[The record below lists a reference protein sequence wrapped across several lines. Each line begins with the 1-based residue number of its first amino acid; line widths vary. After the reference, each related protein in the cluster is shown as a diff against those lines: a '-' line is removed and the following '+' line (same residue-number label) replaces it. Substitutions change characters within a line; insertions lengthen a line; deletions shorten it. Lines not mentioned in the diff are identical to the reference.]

1 VRFPILL
8 IVLCASPLR
17 ADDLSD
23 KIDEVVNL
31 PEYKQARWG
40 ILVVD
45 AKSGKAVYERNPEQL
60 FTPASTTKLFSCA
73 AALAAYGPDYRFT
86 TPLYQ
91 RGAVKDG
98 ILRGDLI
105 LVASGDLTFGGRIGK
120 NGKTMFV
127 DNDHVYAN
135 SGLGE
140 AAVTDTDP
148 LFAIDELAKQ
158 VAMAGIKEVSG
169 EILVDDRLF
178 NRARGTGS
186 GPDLLS
192 PMIVNDNL
200 IDIMVKPAK
209 EKGRPA
215 EVQMRPSSNYF
226 QMDAEVMTV
235 AEGKPTRL
243 VLQTAGPTQFS
254 VRGEIAAGAKP
265 IVRIYNV
272 DEAALFARALLIEAL
287 RRQGIHTAASLFR
300 PVHFDLPTADEYEK
314 LPKVGSFVS
323 APFSEAIAVT
333 LKVSHNLYAS
343 TLPLLVAAKRGEQT
357 LEAGLR
363 QQRKFLKDLGVPV
376 ETISFSSGAGGGAAD
391 AVTPR
396 AAVKLLEA
404 MLQRPEADAYFNALP
419 VLGVD
424 GTLAASLVDESPAK
438 GKARA
443 KTGTLIY
450 YDSMN
455 ERMLLRSKALAGT
468 IETAKATKLCFAMFV
483 NDVPLPRGVAATREG
498 KVLGKLCEIIYLNG
512 P

>member
-1 VRFPILL
+1 MRFAILL
-8 IVLCASPLR
+8 MALCVGPLR
-17 ADDLSD
+17 ADGLSD
-23 KIDEVVNL
+23 KIDEVVNR
-31 PEYKQARWG
+31 PDYKQARWG
-40 ILVVD
+40 ISIVD
-45 AKSGKAVYERNPEQL
+45 AKSGKAIYERNPEQL
-60 FTPASTTKLFSCA
+60 FIPASTTKLFSCA
-73 AALAAYGPDYRFT
+73 AALAAYGADYRFT

-91 RGAVKDG
+91 RGPVKDG
-98 ILRGDLI
+98 VLRGDLI
-105 LVASGDLTFGGRIGK
+105 LVASGDLTFGGRVGK
-120 NGKTMFV
+120 NGKTVFV

-148 LFAIDELAKQ
+148 LYAIDELARQ
-158 VAMAGIKEVSG
+158 VAKAGIKEVSG
-169 EILVDDRLF
+169 EIMVDDRLF

-186 GPDLLS
+186 GPDLIS

-200 IDIMVKPAK
+200 IDILVKPAK
-209 EKGRPA
+209 EQDRPA
-215 EVQMRPSSNYF
+215 EVQMRPSSSYY

-235 AEGKPTRL
+235 ANGKATKL
-243 VLQTAGPTQFS
+243 VLQSTGPTQFS
-254 VRGEIAAGAKP
+254 VRGEIAVDAKP

-272 DEAALFARALLIEAL
+272 DEPVLFARALLIEAL
-287 RRQGIHTAASLFR
+287 RRQGVHCAASLFR
-300 PVHFDLPTADEYEK
+300 PARFDVPTTDEYEK
-314 LPKVGSFVS
+314 LKKVGCFVS

-357 LEAGLR
+357 LESGLR
-363 QQRKFLKDLGVPV
+363 RQREFLKSLGVPV
-376 ETISFSSGAGGGAAD
+376 ETISFSSGAGGGSAD

-404 MLQRPEADAYFNALP
+404 MLQRPEADAYFDGLP

-424 GTLAASLVDESPAK
+424 GTLATAIASDSPAK

-468 IETAKATKLCFAMFV
+468 IETAKGTKLCFAMFV
-483 NDVPLPRGVAATREG
+483 NEVPLPRGVAATREG
-498 KVLGKLCEIIYLNG
+498 KVLGKLCEIIYQNG